1 MNNKQKEERIKQI
14 SFISGE
20 DFYFLTYLI
29 LICLKEISNKSM
41 LFKDH
46 RKLTFLMQLIAS
58 PKAIS
63 VLVNN
68 KENHTLHPEDK
79 EILFD
84 IFVKASLN
92 EREVYK
98 ILRSL
103 EKNKIIG
110 LINTDKPDCYDIKIL
125 NNEILT
131 RSFNTMIFQS
141 EFDNINILKSIFKR
155 INSLTLNTLITK
167 IFENHGLK
175 LWVS

>member
-1 MNNKQKEERIKQI
+1 
-14 SFISGE
+14 
-20 DFYFLTYLI
+20 
-29 LICLKEISNKSM
+29 
-41 LFKDH
+41 
-46 RKLTFLMQLIAS
+46 
-58 PKAIS
+58 
-63 VLVNN
+63 
-68 KENHTLHPEDK
+68 HPEEK

-103 EKNKIIG
+103 EKRKIIG

-131 RSFNTMIFQS
+131 QFFNTMLFQS
-141 EFDNINILKSIFKR
+141 EFNNINILKNIIKR

-167 IFENHGLK
+167 IFENYGLK

>member
-103 EKNKIIG
+103 EK
-110 LINTDKPDCYDIKIL
+110 
-125 NNEILT
+125 
-131 RSFNTMIFQS
+131 
-141 EFDNINILKSIFKR
+141 
-155 INSLTLNTLITK
+155 TK
-167 IFENHGLK
+167 
-175 LWVS
+175 